1 MSEPRILRTLAIPL
15 GIALVFLVFGP
26 KLCQKAVVSAKQR
39 QEEPK
44 GLVIASSGGPES
56 ASAKLNFPPGL
67 DAARIQYLVEID
79 PTFARPAVMAA
90 IDGSPVSQILLERQY
105 IEKRPNGT
113 LGPTREGLI
122 NVNGAVD
129 SAVGW
134 IVPVAQRRF
143 VRISGI
149 DDAGYGTYNVK
160 VLWQW
165 EPGALYASL
174 LPKPKEHPLTAT
186 FSGGEG
192 HWVLTRYVKEPDRD
206 FI

>member
-1 MSEPRILRTLAIPL
+1 MSEPRLLRTLAVPI

-26 KLCQKAVVSAKQR
+26 KLCQKAIVSAKQR

-44 GLVIASSGGPES
+44 GLVIASSATEALAPV
-56 ASAKLNFPPGL
+56 KLNFPAGL
-67 DAARIQYLVEID
+67 DSARIQYLVEID
-79 PTFARPAVMAA
+79 PTFAKPAVMAA

-105 IEKRPNGT
+105 IEKRSNGT

-134 IVPVAQRRF
+134 IVPVAQRKF
-143 VRISGI
+143 VRIGGI
-149 DDAGYGTYNVK
+149 DDAGDGTYNVK
-160 VLWQW
+160 VIWQW
-165 EPGALYASL
+165 EPGTLYSSL
-174 LPKPKEHPLTAT
+174 LPKPKDHSLTAA
-186 FSGGEG
+186 FSGGAG
-192 HWVLTRYVKEPDRD
+192 HWVLTRYDKEPDRD